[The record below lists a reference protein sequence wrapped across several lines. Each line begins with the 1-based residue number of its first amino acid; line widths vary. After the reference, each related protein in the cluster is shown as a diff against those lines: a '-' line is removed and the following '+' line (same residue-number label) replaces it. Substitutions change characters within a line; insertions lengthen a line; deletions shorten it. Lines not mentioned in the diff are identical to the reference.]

1 MDGTVGTI
9 PPEELCAS
17 AGGVEAVWLAAADA
31 VTAAAGDAASWTT
44 ITLREGCR
52 FGPCAVAED
61 GAGYVQ
67 RMQGAFS
74 LWYIRH
80 ELSWTLPVAGGRAAA
95 VVERLRELDGR
106 GGIVALLRLASGET
120 VLAGWS
126 ADFGAGR
133 PLRLVA
139 AEADSSTRQA
149 EDPVVRVT
157 LRANDVACSRPF
169 TGRDDDLL

>member
-31 VTAAAGDAASWTT
+31 VTAVAGDAASWTT

-52 FGPCAVAED
+52 FEPCAVAED

-95 VVERLRELDGR
+95 VVERLDRK
-106 GGIVALLRLASGET
+106 S
-120 VLAGWS
+120 
-126 ADFGAGR
+126 
-133 PLRLVA
+133 
-139 AEADSSTRQA
+139 
-149 EDPVVRVT
+149 VV
-157 LRANDVACSRPF
+157 
-169 TGRDDDLL
+169 

>member
-31 VTAAAGDAASWTT
+31 VTAVAGDAASWTT

-52 FGPCAVAED
+52 FEPCAVAED

-80 ELSWTLPVAGGRAAA
+80 ELSWTLPVA
-95 VVERLRELDGR
+95 ERLRELDGR

-139 AEADSSTRQA
+139 AEADSSIRQA

-169 TGRDDDLL
+169 TGRVDDLL